1 MPRTDEARKKR
12 NKLIIEYLEKDPFA
26 NDEKLAKSFGVSV
39 NTIRLDRAR
48 LGIKELRERIK
59 EKASKNM
66 DKVISLSKEE
76 IIGNIIE
83 IVPGKRATSVME
95 AEEYMT
101 FESSDVVKGYHIY
114 SMAESLAISIVPN
127 KVALVGIANIKYA
140 KKILKGEVIYAE
152 AEVKKKRET
161 NYIVWVKIYG
171 PEKDVRF
178 KGKFLLKGIE

>member
-1 MPRTDEARKKR
+1 MPKTDKARKLR

-26 NDEKLAKSFGVSV
+26 SDEKLAKSFKVSV

-59 EKASKNM
+59 EKASRNM
-66 DKVISLSKEE
+66 DKVISLSKNEM
-76 IIGNIIE
+76 IGNIIE
-83 IVPGKRATSVME
+83 IVPGESATSVMKTE
-95 AEEYMT
+95 KYMT
-101 FESSDVVKGYHIY
+101 FENLNVVKGYHIY

-127 KVALVGIANIKYA
+127 KVALVGVANIKYA
-140 KKILKGEVIYAE
+140 KKILSDENICAK
-152 AEVKKKRET
+152 AEVKKKRDT

-171 PEKDVRF
+171 SNEDVRF